1 MKKDQFKRII
11 KLLVPQIDVD
21 KIKFG
26 QRYYRAYL
34 YVIRFFYEDTQYVL
48 RMYMLE
54 NTVEVLKINSYVNAN
69 GSLIEDWELVNDIDA
84 VTEDIRKQIIEIQGE

>member
-34 YVIRFFYEDTQYVL
+34 YVIRFFYEDRQYIL
-48 RMYMLE
+48 RMYMVE
-54 NTVEVLKINSYVNAN
+54 NTAEILQVNSHLNAH
-69 GSLIEDWELVNDIDA
+69 GTLIEDWELVNDIDS
-84 VTEDIRKQIIEIQGE
+84 VTTEIRNKIIEIQGE